1 MKSTDMSNRLDS
13 GSGPGAVFRR
23 VSGIAW
29 GAVPVPSIAVGLV
42 CLVLWVGT
50 ASVCVAKE
58 SDKKKT
64 ASDPEMGK
72 LSQKIDDPE
81 AYMRELSG
89 RLNSAGGQKVLTRG
103 LPAQGWRPST
113 PRTTATDSA
122 AAPAPATGVPPQ
134 TPSNGASG
142 LSPAP
147 TQTRFGWTSGDNDSA
162 SGPSRFGW
170 SPGTNGPTGSIAGYG
185 TGATSPVWMSP
196 SDRARQVDPLSAAR
210 QMQNFETAQ
219 PAPTQAATAPQDRI
233 APATDQTTSSALD
246 GTRMLG
252 QEPEPSVD
260 TRTWMAPE
268 ARTSASSLDNAR
280 LLGTSP
286 QSRRRRE
293 PWEYAIP
300 PAQQAP
306 QNQALS
312 ASPGGTTAPAQG
324 PYAAPPAPQQYAAP
338 TSQPWQ
344 APQSQMMQSAPNG
357 TAMPAQNPYAAQ
369 TAPPWS
375 APADQAWQAPQSQM
389 TQTAPNG
396 TAMPAQNP
404 YAAQTAPPWPAST
417 EQPWQPQQSQVTQAA
432 PNGTAMPTQNPYAA
446 QAAPPWPA
454 STPPT
459 VTSPNSQV
467 AQGELE
473 TVYPAGQSP
482 WPAAPQTTV
491 AAPQTTPAT
500 PPSAPWDSQTGQA
513 VAQDP
518 RANTLYGQA
527 ESVPT
532 QPQGDLTQ
540 IWLSSK
546 NRAAQTALNE
556 IAGVST
562 PQGAQVTPATPGMPA
577 TAAAAPPMGPAPG
590 SQAARTVVNGSQAR
604 HFYEEKEPAW
614 SLGADLDKYRAHAV
628 KEGSRD
634 SGESLKKALGGI
646 GLAIEDTTNIITLG
660 YASDRAKPF
669 RSNDGQ
675 GFLDDP
681 GRVPQQAGATIGS
694 FADGLYSIAD
704 LVTFNALPDA
714 QKDVYLDNNP
724 IVRPLVFTGRTIGG
738 AWKTTEEIG
747 NALTWGYFD
756 NVTGSIGMC
765 IESLIEALKHTGQA
779 VTNIAR
785 IPVRLLTGNNEGADK
800 ALDWV
805 LLVPLEMASNVVQM
819 KGISNMD
826 DYKTAFAD
834 KGVIGSILEF
844 GGSTF
849 IVYRAV
855 DEMLDELE
863 SDDNHSS
870 SSSGSSGS
878 GGSGGSSGGGSSG
891 GGSSGGTSIIWW
903 FEEGWPTE

>member
-1 MKSTDMSNRLDS
+1 MKVKSTDMSNRLES
-13 GSGPGAVFRR
+13 GSGPGAVSHGVFGVTR
-23 VSGIAW
+23 
-29 GAVPVPSIAVGLV
+29 GAVPAPSVAVGLV

-50 ASVCVAKE
+50 ASVCAAKE
-58 SDKKKT
+58 SEKKKT
-64 ASDPEMGK
+64 TSNPEMGK
-72 LSQKIDDPE
+72 LSQQIDDPE

-89 RLNSAGGQKVLTRG
+89 RLNSSGGQKLLTRG

-113 PRTTATDSA
+113 PRTNTTDSA
-122 AAPAPATGVPPQ
+122 AGVAPSAEAGVTPQ
-134 TPSNGASG
+134 TPPNGVGVSG
-142 LSPAP
+142 LSPVP
-147 TQTRFGWTSGDNDSA
+147 TQTRFGWSPGDNGSA
-162 SGPSRFGW
+162 PTQSRFGW
-170 SPGTNGPTGSIAGYG
+170 GPGTSGSTGPGAGYG
-185 TGATSPVWMSP
+185 TGATGQVWMSP
-196 SDRARQVDPLSAAR
+196 NDRARQVDPLSAAR
-210 QMQNFETAQ
+210 QMQESETAQ
-219 PAPTQAATAPQDRI
+219 PAPAQAATAPHDRI
-233 APATDQTTSSALD
+233 APAADPTSLSALD

-252 QEPEPSVD
+252 QEPEPTVD
-260 TRTWMAPE
+260 TQTWMAPE
-268 ARTSASSLDNAR
+268 ERISTSSLDNAR
-280 LLGTSP
+280 LLRTSP
-286 QSRRRRE
+286 RSTRRRE
-293 PWEYAIP
+293 PWEYATP
-300 PAQQAP
+300 PAPQAP
-306 QNQALS
+306 QNQTLPA
-312 ASPGGTTAPAQG
+312 APGGMAVPG
-324 PYAAPPAPQQYAAP
+324 
-338 TSQPWQ
+338 
-344 APQSQMMQSAPNG
+344 
-357 TAMPAQNPYAAQ
+357 QNPYAAQ
-369 TAPPWS
+369 STPQPWAAPTGQPW
-375 APADQAWQAPQSQM
+375 QTPQNQM
-389 TQTAPNG
+389 MQTAP
-396 TAMPAQNP
+396 
-404 YAAQTAPPWPAST
+404 S
-417 EQPWQPQQSQVTQAA
+417 
-432 PNGTAMPTQNPYAA
+432 GTAMPTQNPYAA

-454 STPPT
+454 PTGQPWQTPQSQMTQTAPNEAAMPTQNPYAAQAAPPWAAPGGTAVPTENPYAAQTAAPPWPSTTAPT
-459 VTSPNSQV
+459 ATSPNGQA

-482 WPAAPQTTV
+482 WPATAQ
-491 AAPQTTPAT
+491 ATPAT
-500 PPSAPWDSQTGQA
+500 PPSVPWDSQPEQA

-518 RANTLYGQA
+518 RTTNLYGQA

-540 IWLSSK
+540 TWLSSK

-556 IAGVST
+556 IAGTSQ
-562 PQGAQVTPATPGMPA
+562 PQRPQATPATPVAPTAPA
-577 TAAAAPPMGPAPG
+577 TAPEMGPAPG

-614 SLGADLDKYRAHAV
+614 SLGADLEKYRAHAV
-628 KEGSRD
+628 QEGSRD

-669 RSNDGQ
+669 RSNDGK
-675 GFLDDP
+675 GLFDDP

-694 FADGLYSIAD
+694 LADGLYSVAD

-724 IVRPLVFTGRTIGG
+724 VVRPLIFTGRTIGG

-779 VTNIAR
+779 VTNLAR
-785 IPVRLLTGNNEGADK
+785 VPVRLITGNSKGADK

-805 LLVPLEMASNVVQM
+805 LLVPLEMASNVAEM

-855 DEMLDELE
+855 DEMLDELD
-863 SDDNHSS
+863 SNDNHDGG
-870 SSSGSSGS
+870 SSGSSGS

-891 GGSSGGTSIIWW
+891 GGVIWW
-903 FEEGWPTE
+903 FDDGWPTG

>member
-1 MKSTDMSNRLDS
+1 MKVKSTDMSNRLDS

-344 APQSQMMQSAPNG
+344 APQSQMMQS
-357 TAMPAQNPYAAQ
+357 
-369 TAPPWS
+369 
-375 APADQAWQAPQSQM
+375 
-389 TQTAPNG
+389 APNG